1 MNFLLHRHL
10 AARDLGSV
18 AAGAGA
24 MLPDLWRMADRRV
37 RPSRAADRP
46 AALPPRVAEV
56 LAGIDHH
63 VALDRWFHAAPVF
76 VEGERRL
83 ADALRGASLGAP
95 RLALFAHVLWEMCL
109 DGALLR
115 RTGFAPALDALR
127 AGLAAIDGTPSEA
140 AASIH
145 HFLRR
150 APSPADAPPDAPSR
164 AGASSPPAAL
174 TDRAAFEARL
184 RRICDELAR
193 GPWIAGYQDGAGLAL
208 RLAGVRSRFGMPPFT
223 PEQHDHLAALLDALS
238 AAADDALDDI
248 LRTAPPRAF

>member
-37 RPSRAADRP
+37 RPARAADRP
-46 AALPPRVAEV
+46 AAPPSRLAEV

-83 ADALRGASLGAP
+83 AAALRGASIGAP
-95 RLALFAHVLWEMCL
+95 RLPLFAHVLWEMCL

-115 RTGFAPALDALR
+115 RTGLAPVLDALR
-127 AGLAAIDGTPSEA
+127 AGLAAIDGAPSEA
-140 AASIH
+140 AASLH
-145 HFLRR
+145 HFDRR
-150 APSPADAPPDAPSR
+150 APSPAGAPSDALSS
-164 AGASSPPAAL
+164 AGAPSPAAL
-174 TDRAAFEARL
+174 ADRAAFEARL
-184 RRICDELAR
+184 RRICDDLAR
-193 GPWIAGYQDGAGLAL
+193 GPWVAGYQDGAGLAQ
-208 RLAGVRSRFGMPPFT
+208 RLAGVRSRFGMLPFT
-223 PEQHDHLAALLDALS
+223 PEQHDRLAALLDGLAGP
-238 AAADDALDDI
+238 ADDALDDL
-248 LRTAPPRAF
+248 LRTAPPGAY

>member
-37 RPSRAADRP
+37 KPARAPERP
-46 AALPPRVAEV
+46 AAPPPRLAEV

-63 VALDRWFHAAPVF
+63 VAVDRWFHAAPVF

-83 ADALRGASLGAP
+83 AEALRGAALGAP

-109 DGALLR
+109 DGALVR
-115 RTGFAPALDALR
+115 RIGLAPLLDDLR
-127 AGLAAIDGTPSEA
+127 AGLASIDGPPTEA
-140 AASIH
+140 AACIH
-145 HFLRR
+145 HFERR
-150 APSPADAPPDAPSR
+150 APSPAV
-164 AGASSPPAAL
+164 AL
-174 TDRAAFEARL
+174 ADRPAFEARL

-193 GPWIAGYQDGAGLAL
+193 GPWIAGYQDGAGLAFML
-208 RLAGVRSRFGMPPFT
+208 SRVRSRFGMPPFT
-223 PEQHDHLAALLDALS
+223 PEQHDRLAPLLDGLAGV
-238 AAADDALDDI
+238 ADASLDDI
-248 LRTAPPRAF
+248 LRTAPPCAH

>member
-46 AALPPRVAEV
+46 AALPPRLAEV

-83 ADALRGASLGAP
+83 AGALRGASLGAP

-115 RTGFAPALDALR
+115 RTGLAPALDALR
-127 AGLAAIDGTPSEA
+127 AGLAAIDGAPSEA
-140 AASIH
+140 AASVH

-150 APSPADAPPDAPSR
+150 ASPAAAPTDAPSL
-164 AGASSPPAAL
+164 AGAPSPPAAL
-174 TDRAAFEARL
+174 ADRAAFDARL

-223 PEQHDHLAALLDALS
+223 PEQHDRLAALLDAL
-238 AAADDALDDI
+238 ATAADEAVDDI
-248 LRTAPPRAF
+248 LRTAPRRAF

>member
-37 RPSRAADRP
+37 KPSRAPERP
-46 AALPPRVAEV
+46 DAPAPCLAEV

-83 ADALRGASLGAP
+83 SEALRGAALGAP

-109 DGALLR
+109 DGALVR
-115 RTGFAPALDALR
+115 RTGLAPLLDDLR
-127 AGLAAIDGTPSEA
+127 AGLTAIAGAPTEA
-140 AASIH
+140 AASFH
-145 HFLRR
+145 HFDRR
-150 APSPADAPPDAPSR
+150 APSPT
-164 AGASSPPAAL
+164 AAL
-174 TDRAAFEARL
+174 TDRPAFEARL
-184 RRICDELAR
+184 RHICDELAR
-193 GPWIAGYQDGAGLAL
+193 GPWIAGYQHGAGLTL
-208 RLAGVRSRFGMPPFT
+208 RLSGVRARFGMPAFT
-223 PEQHDHLAALLDALS
+223 PEQHDRLAALLDTLTPS
-238 AAADDALDDI
+238 ADDALDDL
-248 LRTAPPRAF
+248 LRTAPSPIPPS

>member
-46 AALPPRVAEV
+46 AAPPPRLAEV

-115 RTGFAPALDALR
+115 RTGLAPVLDALR
-127 AGLAAIDGTPSEA
+127 AGLAAIDGAPTEA

-145 HFLRR
+145 HFERR
-150 APSPADAPPDAPSR
+150 AASPAGAPSPAVAPSSTSL
-164 AGASSPPAAL
+164 A
-174 TDRAAFEARL
+174 DRPAFEARL

-208 RLAGVRSRFGMPPFT
+208 RLAGVRSRFAMPPFT
-223 PEQHDHLAALLDALS
+223 PDQHARLAALLDGLTAP
-238 AAADDALDDI
+238 ADDALDD
-248 LRTAPPRAF
+248 LLHTAPPHPP

>member
-46 AALPPRVAEV
+46 AAPPPRLAEV

-83 ADALRGASLGAP
+83 ADALRGASIGAP
-95 RLALFAHVLWEMCL
+95 RLVLFAHVLWEMCL

-115 RTGFAPALDALR
+115 RIGLAPVLDALR
-127 AGLAAIDGTPSEA
+127 AGLAAIDGAPTEA
-140 AASIH
+140 AAAIH
-145 HFLRR
+145 HFERR
-150 APSPADAPPDAPSR
+150 APSPADAPAPAGAPSP
-164 AGASSPPAAL
+164 ASLA
-174 TDRAAFEARL
+174 DRAVFEARL

-193 GPWIAGYQDGAGLAL
+193 GPWVAGYQDGAGLTR
-208 RLAGVRSRFGMPPFT
+208 RLAGVRSRFAMPPFT
-223 PEQHDHLAALLDALS
+223 PEQHDRLAALLDGLT
-238 AAADDALDDI
+238 AAADEALDDL
-248 LRTAPPRAF
+248 LRTAPIRTG

>member
-37 RPSRAADRP
+37 KPSRAAERP
-46 AALPPRVAEV
+46 AALPPRLAEV

-83 ADALRGASLGAP
+83 AEALRGASLGAP
-95 RLALFAHVLWEMCL
+95 RLGLFAHVLWEMCL

-115 RTGFAPALDALR
+115 RTGLAPALEALR
-127 AGLAAIDGTPSEA
+127 AGLAAIDGAPGET

-150 APSPADAPPDAPSR
+150 APSPAGAPAD
-164 AGASSPPAAL
+164 ASSPAGAL
-174 TDRAAFEARL
+174 ADRAAFEARL
-184 RRICDELAR
+184 RRIYDELAR

-208 RLAGVRSRFGMPPFT
+208 RLSGVRSRFGMPPFT
-223 PEQHDHLAALLDALS
+223 PEQHDRLAALLDALS
-238 AAADDALDDI
+238 DAADAAVDDI
-248 LRTAPPRAF
+248 LRTAPRRSS